1 MSTPESL
8 TWQIWFRSSAP
19 LSLAFCTASGHGSSH
34 CYLPPG
40 TWVFVGEIVLIPEG
54 PFSIINLSLGSH

>member
-8 TWQIWFRSSAP
+8 TWQILSRSCAP
-19 LSLAFCTASGHGSSH
+19 LSLAFHTAFGFGSFY

-40 TWVFVGEIVLIPEG
+40 TWVFLGEIVLIPEG
-54 PFSIINLSLGSH
+54 HIFYN